1 MKNALDAGLNFNW
14 KIKYKIKME
23 QTKEDKLN
31 EIKSC
36 INKKDSLYYIYKD
49 DSKAFEKKS
58 KIEGKDTIPIMTY
71 GDYIIYL
78 KADCSSIPDIPLS
91 NFNYTSGT
99 FEKKWGPDHKTIVL
113 TPNHSSIRK
122 VEIEI
127 QGIDIHNMKLLPDKK
142 GDVIEDVAKIKIT
155 RHYRF
160 AEGNSENKKDSCLAS
175 PGETQAI

>member
-1 MKNALDAGLNFNW
+1 
-14 KIKYKIKME
+14 ME
-23 QTKEDKLN
+23 YMTSNEKKLKD
-31 EIKSC
+31 IIGC
-36 INKKDSLYYIYKD
+36 INKKDGLYCIPRGKV
-49 DSKAFEKKS
+49 KNFEEQSTDEEKS
-58 KIEGKDTIPIMTY
+58 TLPIMTY

-78 KADCSSIPDIPLS
+78 KAECAFLPKIPLS

-127 QGIDIHNMKLLPDKK
+127 QGIDIHNMRLLPDRT
-142 GDVIEDVAKIKIT
+142 GDVIEDIGRIKIT

-160 AEGNSENKKDSCLAS
+160 SKGDRENLEDNNSAS
-175 PGETQAI
+175 PGETRAE

>member
-1 MKNALDAGLNFNW
+1 M
-14 KIKYKIKME
+14 IE
-23 QTKEDKLN
+23 ETKEDKLE

-36 INKKDSLYYIYKD
+36 INQKDSIYYIHKKDSE
-49 DSKAFEKKS
+49 AFERKS
-58 KIEGKDTIPIMTY
+58 KEEGKGTIPIMTY

-78 KADCSSIPDIPLS
+78 KADCSSLPQIDLS

-99 FEKKWGPDHKTIVL
+99 FEKKWGPDHKTIIL

-127 QGIDIHNMKLLPDKK
+127 QGIDIHNMRLLEDKT
-142 GDVIEDVAKIKIT
+142 GDVVEDMARIKIT

-160 AEGNSENKKDSCLAS
+160 AEGASENKRDSSSAS
-175 PGETQAI
+175 PGETKAR